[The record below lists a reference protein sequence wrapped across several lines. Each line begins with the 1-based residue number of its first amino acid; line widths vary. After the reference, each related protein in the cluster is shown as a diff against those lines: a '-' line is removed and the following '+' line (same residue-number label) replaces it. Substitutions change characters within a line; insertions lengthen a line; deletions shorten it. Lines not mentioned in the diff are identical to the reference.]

1 MKLSTTF
8 AALVSISAASA
19 QTTTPDD
26 DSMLLIQSLR
36 LKDELPKPGYNTE
49 GGSVFDNYVKA
60 LRDGQFF
67 HVRNVFLQY
76 EKPLS
81 EPIEAKD
88 LQWCSNLHFTGSS
101 NSTFT
106 RGVGYTAQC
115 VSAKLGDAA
124 EIYAQMN
131 ASGAELT
138 HQQQADEYSSTKSL
152 SASFNA
158 QANMFN
164 MVSHTNTDNYA
175 MLYSDTGLSTMPLL
189 AWEAH
194 DEGDRASNADTSS
207 WSMVG
212 QVTWISTEEA
222 ARLLNIN
229 ATDFNPEKF
238 DEIYEKVWNDH
249 HAYAAAQQTSTDTD
263 TESSTSEEKEE
274 ESTDVDTD
282 ESSGGNDEDSVTT
295 VDTIKEEPKS
305 DTANE
310 EGDES
315 SANNGR
321 RLFVAI
327 TSMFSTLLGSSV

>member
-1 MKLSTTF
+1 MNFSATLAVLFS
-8 AALVSISAASA
+8 SISAAAA

-26 DSMLLIQSLR
+26 DSMLLIQSLG
-36 LKDELPKPGYNTE
+36 LKDELPKPGYNME
-49 GGSVFDNYVKA
+49 GGSVFDNYVEA
-60 LRDGQFF
+60 LRVGQFF

-115 VSAKLGDAA
+115 VSTKLGDAA

-138 HQQQADEYSSTKSL
+138 HQQQADQYSSTKSL
-152 SASFNA
+152 SASYNA

-164 MVSHTNTDNYA
+164 MVSHTNTDNYV

-194 DEGDRASNADTSS
+194 DEGDRVSNADTSS
-207 WSMVG
+207 RGLWLDKLHG
-212 QVTWISTEEA
+212 YPKKKLQV
-222 ARLLNIN
+222 
-229 ATDFNPEKF
+229 F
-238 DEIYEKVWNDH
+238 
-249 HAYAAAQQTSTDTD
+249 
-263 TESSTSEEKEE
+263 
-274 ESTDVDTD
+274 
-282 ESSGGNDEDSVTT
+282 
-295 VDTIKEEPKS
+295 
-305 DTANE
+305 
-310 EGDES
+310 
-315 SANNGR
+315 
-321 RLFVAI
+321 
-327 TSMFSTLLGSSV
+327 